1 MKKKPSMLDMLK
13 NFAKEVKDYAKEGAP
28 NVSEEDYEE
37 RLGTCDGCE
46 FLKRDVMRCGSCGCL
61 VEHKAK
67 WATSS
72 CPEGFWKKQI
82 IGQHGTTVTL
92 STSSKKKKERMDK
105 IVENRKKR
113 RGGSKGDTTKASD

>member
-1 MKKKPSMLDMLK
+1 MKKKPSMLEMLK

-46 FLKRDVMRCGSCGCL
+46 FLRRDVMRCGSCGCL

-72 CPEGFWKKQI
+72 WKKQI

-92 STSSKKKKERMDK
+92 STRNKKKKERMDK
-105 IVENRKKR
+105 IIENRKKR
-113 RGGSKGDTTKASD
+113 RGGSEGDTTKTSD

>member
-1 MKKKPSMLDMLK
+1 MKKKPSMLEMLK
-13 NFAKEVKDYAKEGAP
+13 NFANEVAEYAKKGAP
-28 NVSEEDYEE
+28 NVSPEDYEE

-82 IGQHGTTVTL
+82 VGQHGTTVKLTGN
-92 STSSKKKKERMDK
+92 KKRDERLNR
-105 IVENRKKR
+105 ILENRKKR
-113 RGGSKGDTTKASD
+113 RGGSEGDTTKASD